1 MKVLISLVAVFII
14 GLLILMGLAGM
25 GGAFELLI
33 AGIILIFLVA
43 VGNLYFSHSSSG
55 SSKGEQMD

>member
-1 MKVLISLVAVFII
+1 
-14 GLLILMGLAGM
+14 MGLAGM